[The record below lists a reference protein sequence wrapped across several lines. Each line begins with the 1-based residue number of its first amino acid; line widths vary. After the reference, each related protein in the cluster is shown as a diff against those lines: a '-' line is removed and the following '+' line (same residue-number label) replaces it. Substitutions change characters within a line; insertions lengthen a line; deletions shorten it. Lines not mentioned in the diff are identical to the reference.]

1 MSIFQERAAGKM
13 RIGPRRCEVGFCEHA
28 HDVAESEVGNAARVL
43 AGQPCMPHQCSP
55 GRSEWA
61 AYELYVLQRIDGDL

>member
-1 MSIFQERAAGKM
+1 MSICQESAAGTM

-28 HDVAESEVGNAARVL
+28 RDVAESEVGNAARVL
-43 AGQPCMPHQCSP
+43 AGQPRMRHQCSP